1 MDQDGWEAAR
11 LIPVSGI
18 KGSDEQERRGASA
31 LLAVLESVH
40 EFNRAV
46 LGPLGALAGKIECFI
61 EVPFELGDRQVRPDG
76 VIRTTRGKQVWT
88 ALVEVKTDRN
98 DLVASQ
104 LESYLDVAREQGFQA
119 VITIS
124 NQIATVVGE
133 HPCNVDKKK
142 LRKVHLHHLSW
153 SQIHTEAVIER
164 VNRSVADPDQAWIL
178 AELIRYLEHSR
189 SGAVDFD
196 DMGSSWVAVRDG
208 AADGTLR
215 TADPRTLDVVGRFG
229 QLVAFAGMR
238 LSRKLGVQVRPA
250 LTRAQLRDSA
260 KRLQSEAA
268 ELVDR
273 GTLAGSLK
281 VPHAISP
288 IDITVDL
295 KSGRVTCAVSI
306 DAPTQ
311 GKPTTRINWLVRQLG
326 EAPIG
331 LLVEAVPAW
340 ARTGLCE
347 PLSAVRDSSHLLFD
361 DPKKDIKTF
370 SLRLSA
376 PIGTKRG
383 QGRGSFVGS
392 VLALVDSFYIDVVQN
407 LKPWSAPAPSV
418 RSSSTGDQSSG
429 EDEIQ
434 GELPVRASRSDR
446 LADDPIVE
454 VVLTSALSRSDE
466 IVVPGT
472 LRVEPVVPDLSRSGA
487 ENGSRSALA

>member
-31 LLAVLESVH
+31 LLAVLASVH
-40 EFNRAV
+40 EFHRAV
-46 LGPLGALAGKIECFI
+46 LGPLGAPAGKIECFI
-61 EVPFELGDRQVRPDG
+61 EVTFELGDRQVRPDG
-76 VIRTTRGKQVWT
+76 VIRTTRGNQVWT

-98 DLVASQ
+98 DLEAPQ
-104 LESYLDVAREQGFQA
+104 IEAYLDVARDNDFQA

-153 SQIHTEAVIER
+153 SRIHTEAVIER
-164 VNRSVADPDQAWIL
+164 INRSVSNPDQAWML
-178 AELIRYLEHSR
+178 AELIRYLEHPR

-196 DMGSSWVAVRDG
+196 DMGGSWVAVRDG
-208 AADGTLR
+208 ATDGTLR

-229 QLVAFAGMR
+229 QLVAFAGLR
-238 LSRKLGVQVRPA
+238 LSRKLGVDVRPA
-250 LTRAQLRDSA
+250 LSRAQLRDTA
-260 KRLQSEAA
+260 KRLQSSAA

-273 GTLAGSLK
+273 GTLAGGLK
-281 VPHAISP
+281 VPNAVSP
-288 IDITVDL
+288 IDIIVDL
-295 KSGRVTCAVSI
+295 KSGRATCSVSL
-306 DAPTQ
+306 DAPAQ
-311 GKPTTRINWLVRQLG
+311 GKSTTRINWLLRQLG
-326 EAPIG
+326 EAPTS
-331 LLVEAVPAW
+331 LLIEAVPAW
-340 ARTGLCE
+340 ARTGFCE
-347 PLSAVRDSSHLLFD
+347 PLSAVRDSPHVLFD

-392 VLALVDSFYIDVVQN
+392 VLTLVDSFYIDVVQN
-407 LKPWSAPAPSV
+407 LKPWSPPAPSV
-418 RSSSTGDQSSG
+418 RSSSTSDQSSG

-446 LADDPIVE
+446 VNPLVEIAPGSDPDQTDNMSTPSDHDSE
-454 VVLTSALSRSDE
+454 FLSDE
-466 IVVPGT
+466 GST
-472 LRVEPVVPDLSRSGA
+472 LPDRAIDSMG
-487 ENGSRSALA
+487 